1 MYTGLSVPANSTKTL
16 KTSTTMYGLMIVYAG
31 NSNSIGVYVVLL
43 RNGSGS
49 SVVKEVSGASNY
61 TVTANGT
68 DVKIQSSWSSAASI
82 AFMPLGNGLRSWLS
96 LV

>member
-1 MYTGLSVPANSTKTL
+1 MNTGLSVPANTTKTL

-31 NSNSIGVYVVLL
+31 NSNACGAWIVLI

-49 SVVKEVSGASNY
+49 ALAKEIVGGSNL
-61 TVTANGT
+61 TVTTSGT
-68 DVKIQSSWSSAASI
+68 DVKVQNSYSSAANI